1 MFPYQIMDKLLKLK
15 LELAYKDMSVEQA
28 RLHYSEVTTSEV
40 TTSEV
45 TAVTTKSEGSE
56 EVEKPVTKKVIR
68 RKRIPAK

>member
-1 MFPYQIMDKLLKLK
+1 MDKLLKLK

-28 RLHYSEVTTSEV
+28 RLHYSEVTTSEI
-40 TTSEV
+40 TAKPEV
-45 TAVTTKSEGSE
+45 SE

>member
-1 MFPYQIMDKLLKLK
+1 MK

-45 TAVTTKSEGSE
+45 TTQPDSSE
-56 EVEKPVTKKVIR
+56 EVPLEVKKVIR
-68 RKRIPAK
+68 RKRIPVKKDK

>member
-40 TTSEV
+40 I
-45 TAVTTKSEGSE
+45 A
-56 EVEKPVTKKVIR
+56 KPVEVKKANR
-68 RKRIPAK
+68 RKRIPIQKDKE

>member
-28 RLHYSEVTTSEV
+28 RQHYHEV

-45 TAVTTKSEGSE
+45 TAKSEDGE
-56 EVEKPVTKKVIR
+56 EKPVVKKAIR
-68 RKRIPAK
+68 RKRILAKENNR